1 MKLFKTALNN
11 ANTSDII
18 YSMAIIAPA
27 AIKQAIKANLPEII
41 GLTGGD
47 LKGDAIL
54 TGQWIRQN
62 IKYKV
67 DPFTDQNIQ
76 LPSALLRD
84 KVGDCKSFSMLFLA
98 IMEAAGYNGGFRF
111 AGYRNKNFTHVYN
124 YFLDN
129 NNNVFT
135 FDACIRGLIENK
147 SYTKI
152 KDMRIN
158 YIAGAPVMIN
168 ENNKKNKMREVP
180 LKLLMKDDRYASIS
194 GIGKKRKLFPKLPK
208 FIEKAKGA
216 IKKGADAIKKGPKF
230 VKTVSMA
237 PARGSFLALVN
248 FNYKGLATKL
258 NEALAKNPA
267 KVTEMWVK
275 FGGDTNAL
283 KRAIDKGKNK
293 KAKAINGIGEEAAG
307 GEGGVNTKDILE
319 GVGAASGIIS
329 VVIKLFQSLGIGKG
343 KKDPLKDDVDP
354 EASIDPNIEPGEDFF
369 ANDPASPEAAKYAT
383 SGGAIKPKTLQAAA
397 NLSTFK
403 PSPLLI
409 GGAAA
414 AVIGIYLLTKK
425 KK

>member
-1 MKLFKTALNN
+1 MFKTALNN

-27 AIKQAIKANLPEII
+27 AIKQAQNNNLPEII

-47 LKGDAIL
+47 VNGDAIL
-54 TGQWIRQN
+54 TGQWIRAN

-84 KVGDCKSFSMLFLA
+84 KIGDCKSFSMLFLA

-111 AGYRNKNFTHVYN
+111 AAYRNKNFTHVYN

-129 NNNVFT
+129 NNNLFT
-135 FDACIRGLIENK
+135 FDACIKGLKENQ

-180 LKLLMKDDRYASIS
+180 LKLLMQDDRYANIS
-194 GIGKKRKLFPKLPK
+194 GIGRKKLFPKLNK
-208 FIEKAKGA
+208 FIQKGKNA
-216 IKKGADAIKKGPKF
+216 
-230 VKTVSMA
+230 VKTVGMA
-237 PARGSFLALVN
+237 PARGSFLVLLN
-248 FNYKGLATKL
+248 QNYKGLATKL
-258 NEALAKNPA
+258 DQALAKNPK
-267 KVTEMWVK
+267 KVSEFWVK
-275 FGGDTNAL
+275 LGGDTNKL
-283 KRAIDKGKNK
+283 KKAINKGKTK
-293 KAKAINGIGEEAAG
+293 KAKGIFGISEGETGAEGGGGLNFKEIGEAA
-307 GEGGVNTKDILE
+307 
-319 GVGAASGIIS
+319 GAASGIIG
-329 VVIKLFQSLGIGKG
+329 VVLKLLKSLGIGKKD
-343 KKDPLKDDVDP
+343 KKDPLADDAAPDGKVHPDL
-354 EASIDPNIEPGEDFF
+354 EPGEDFF
-369 ANDPASPEAAKYAT
+369 ANDPATPEAQKYAE
-383 SGGAIKPKTLQAAA
+383 SGGELKPKSLEASA
-397 NLSTFK
+397 NFGSFK

>member
-1 MKLFKTALNN
+1 MFKTALNN

-27 AIKQAIKANLPEII
+27 AIKQAVKFNLPEII

-47 LKGDAIL
+47 LQGDAIL
-54 TGQWIRQN
+54 TGQYIRQN

-84 KVGDCKSFSMLFLA
+84 RVGDCKSFSMLFLA

-111 AGYRNKNFTHVYN
+111 AAYRNNNFTHVYN

-135 FDACIRGLIENK
+135 FDACIKGLKENQ

-168 ENNKKNKMREVP
+168 EINKRKRKMNRVP
-180 LKLLMKDDRYASIS
+180 LNKLMLDDRYASIS
-194 GIGKKRKLFPKLPK
+194 GVGKKKRPFFKKLKDK
-208 FIEKAKGA
+208 
-216 IKKGADAIKKGPKF
+216 IKKGVAL
-230 VKTVSMA
+230 VKTVALA
-237 PARGSFLALVN
+237 PARGPFLVLVSFNVFGMASKFTRAIAKNKDKVAE
-248 FNYKGLATKL
+248 FWTKL
-258 NEALAKNPA
+258 
-267 KVTEMWVK
+267 
-275 FGGDTNAL
+275 GGDDDKLFKSINTGSKKKPFLVSKKKGVNGFVDYYYEDYIGVEPATITTAL
-283 KRAIDKGKNK
+283 TT
-293 KAKAINGIGEEAAG
+293 AAG
-307 GEGGVNTKDILE
+307 LVA
-319 GVGAASGIIS
+319 AAS
-329 VVIKLFQSLGIGKG
+329 KLFKSLGIKNEKG
-343 KKDPLKDDVDP
+343 EQEEGDVIDP
-354 EASIDPNIEPGEDFF
+354 ETPVSEDVPQGEDFF
-369 ANDPASPEAAKYAT
+369 ANDPASEGAAKYAE
-383 SGGAIKPKTLQAAA
+383 SGGKIKPRTSRAP
-397 NLSTFK
+397 LSMNTGGEATGGFK